1 MGGSGGGLNGGGS
14 GTGRGLGGSGGG
26 LNGGAGSGA
35 INTSAIN
42 TSATSSGS
50 GSSGSGMAGGARGNQ
65 NKNKRGQI
73 HAVTTKIEA
82 EPNRRALL
90 GKLPPAV
97 PGVIGAWVREDQG
110 RT

>member
-1 MGGSGGGLNGGGS
+1 
-14 GTGRGLGGSGGG
+14 
-26 LNGGAGSGA
+26 
-35 INTSAIN
+35 
-42 TSATSSGS
+42 
-50 GSSGSGMAGGARGNQ
+50 MAGGARGNQ